1 VRDVVPRNVTDPAQ
15 FAAVLAEVA
24 PQFTTAAVGEGGL
37 GIVKELYGRAGV
49 LRTHPI
55 SQKEPCVLTRTIDL
69 PAGKKSKL
77 RLSVAH
83 DPQGD
88 WQLVVTANGEKL
100 YDRLIGAK
108 TTKNGWADLEIDLSK
123 FAGKPV
129 KLELRNQANNWSYEF
144 GYWGRVEV
152 VVE

>member
-1 VRDVVPRNVTDPAQ
+1 MWPFRPLPLLGNPHLQTVLANLLPGPSLRH
-15 FAAVLAEVA
+15 AAV
-24 PQFTTAAVGEGGL
+24 
-37 GIVKELYGRAGV
+37 
-49 LRTHPI
+49 
-55 SQKEPCVLTRTIDL
+55 SRTIDL
-69 PAGKKSKL
+69 PAGKKAKL

-88 WQLVVTANGEKL
+88 WQLVVSANGDKL
-100 YDRLIGAK
+100 YDSLIGPR

-123 FAGKPV
+123 FAGQPV

-144 GYWGRVEV
+144 GYWGRVEI